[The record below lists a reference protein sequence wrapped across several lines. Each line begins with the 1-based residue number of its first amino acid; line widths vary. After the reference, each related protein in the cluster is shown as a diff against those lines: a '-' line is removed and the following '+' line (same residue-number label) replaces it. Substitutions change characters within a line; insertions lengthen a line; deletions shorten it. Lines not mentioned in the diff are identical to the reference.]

1 MNLKICLAQLNPT
14 LGDLEYNTEK
24 ALAVVF
30 KAKKRNVDLVVF
42 PEMFISGYQ
51 LQDLVLKEQFLSDV
65 KLCLKEMCDKVSEG
79 PTVLI
84 GAPEIENGKIYNS
97 YFCMDHG
104 SISVAARKYHLPN
117 TDIFDER
124 RYFNKGSLA
133 KPIKVLGI
141 NVGTPI
147 CEDIWYPD
155 VIEYMVNEGARIII
169 SPNGSPYSRGKVQLR
184 HKLAALRAKE
194 NKIPLIYL
202 NLVGGQDDQVFDGG
216 SFVVEK
222 NGKILYAMPQFEEA
236 TSIVEFNNGIIHNL
250 DGEVTSN
257 IIQNE
262 NSQDYR
268 AMCLALE
275 DYVKKSGFSKVLIGL
290 SGGIDSALVTAI
302 AVDALG
308 AENVLCVRLPSIYS
322 SEGSLIDAEAMTEI
336 LGCRLDTVAIGD
348 INEEILR
355 ALNPLFEG
363 TKNGLA
369 EENIQARIR
378 GLLLMAMSN
387 KFNCMLLTT
396 GNKSEVA
403 VGYSTIYG
411 DMAGGYNPIKDLY
424 KTRVYNISKWRNKNH
439 LSWMQGP
446 KGIVIPNTIINKAPS
461 AELRPDQKD
470 QDSLPPYSL
479 LDAIL
484 EGLIEEDLS
493 VGDLVNRGF
502 DKETVK
508 AIESLI
514 YGSEHK
520 RYQAAPGVH
529 LTDKSFWLG
538 RRYPIIQKW
547 RDKS

>member
-42 PEMFISGYQ
+42 PEMFVSGYQ

-184 HKLAALRAKE
+184 HKLATLRAKE

-216 SFVVEK
+216 SFVVGE

-250 DGEVTSN
+250 DGEVSSN

-322 SEGSLIDAEAMTEI
+322 SEGSLTDAEAMAEI

-424 KTRVYNISKWRNKNH
+424 KTRVYNISNWRNENH

>member
-97 YFCMDHG
+97 YFFMDHG

-155 VIEYMVNEGARIII
+155 VIEYMVKEGARIII

-216 SFVVEK
+216 SFVVDK

-322 SEGSLIDAEAMTEI
+322 SDGSLIDAEAMTEI

-502 DKETVK
+502 DKDTVK

>member
-1 MNLKICLAQLNPT
+1 MKLKICLAQLNPT
-14 LGDLEYNTEK
+14 LGDLKYNTEK

-79 PTVLI
+79 PVVLI

-97 YFCMDHG
+97 YFCLDRG
-104 SISVAARKYHLPN
+104 SISIAARKYHLPN
-117 TDIFDER
+117 TDIFDEH

-155 VIEYMVNEGARIII
+155 VIEYMVQKGARIII

-194 NKIPLIYL
+194 NNVPVIYL

-216 SFVVEK
+216 SFVVGQ
-222 NGKILYAMPQFEEA
+222 NGKILFAMPQFEEA
-236 TSIVEFNNGIIHNL
+236 TSIVDFNNGIIHNL

-262 NSQDYR
+262 NSEDYR

-322 SEGSLIDAEAMTEI
+322 SEGSLIDAEAVAEI

-348 INEEILR
+348 INKEILR
-355 ALNPLFEG
+355 VLNPLFQD
-363 TKNGLA
+363 TKKGLA

-387 KFNCMLLTT
+387 KFNYMLLTT

-479 LDAIL
+479 LDTIL

-508 AIESLI
+508 SIESLI

-547 RDKS
+547 RDES

>member
-216 SFVVEK
+216 SFVVDK

-502 DKETVK
+502 DKDTVK

>member
-65 KLCLKEMCDKVSEG
+65 KLRLKEMCDKVSEG

-216 SFVVEK
+216 SFVVDK

-355 ALNPLFEG
+355 ALNPVFEG

-424 KTRVYNISKWRNKNH
+424 KTRVYNISNWRNENH

-502 DKETVK
+502 DKDTVK

>member
-155 VIEYMVNEGARIII
+155 VIEYMVKEGARIII

-216 SFVVEK
+216 SFVVDK

-424 KTRVYNISKWRNKNH
+424 KTRVYNISNWRNENH